1 MTHSAASPR
10 EVSEWLLQPCNI
22 IRFSDSEPDY
32 RLINFQNVPPIRSK
46 VPQSKAGSGDGPT
59 KPKRISAY
67 DYSAWDTFN
76 VEKELEKLD
85 SSEQAD
91 TKDSKVEDV
100 EPMQDIQQNMDLAY
114 REKAKGNEFVKQQ
127 NWVEGIKSYTNAINN
142 FQSDPIFYAN
152 RALCYLKLNQ

>member
-1 MTHSAASPR
+1 M
-10 EVSEWLLQPCNI
+10 
-22 IRFSDSEPDY
+22 
-32 RLINFQNVPPIRSK
+32 
-46 VPQSKAGSGDGPT
+46 
-59 KPKRISAY
+59 
-67 DYSAWDTFN
+67 
-76 VEKELEKLD
+76 EKLD

-91 TKDSKVEDV
+91 TNDSKVEDV